1 MPDDKPRDV
10 ALIGPPT
17 EDGQGRKVL
26 RARDDRLELGEV
38 RALAEGKPIHGEVVT
53 LKPRTD
59 APWVCDVE
67 TTVPAPAAAHPAAG
81 AAKAGTAGPKKGPA
95 QVASPRYRSNW
106 DAIFGAAPE
115 PAPEART
122 DENPAARKLLN

>member
-26 RARDDRLELGEV
+26 RARDDRLEVGEV

-53 LKPRTD
+53 LTPREG

-67 TTVPAPAAAHPAAG
+67 TNVAAPTASTKPASA
-81 AAKAGTAGPKKGPA
+81 AGPKKGPA
-95 QVASPRYRSNW
+95 QVASPSYRSNW
-106 DAIFGAAPE
+106 DAIFGAEPERVDDDAP
-115 PAPEART
+115 AT
-122 DENPAARKLLN
+122 STKHLN

>member
-1 MPDDKPRDV
+1 M
-10 ALIGPPT
+10 
-17 EDGQGRKVL
+17 L
-26 RARDDRLELGEV
+26 RARTTTWTRQV
-38 RALAEGKPIHGEVVT
+38 RALAEGKPIHGEGRHVEAADGR
-53 LKPRTD
+53 PRCATSND
-59 APWVCDVE
+59 GAR
-67 TTVPAPAAAHPAAG
+67 ARRGHPAG